1 MYSQNLL
8 VLLPQISLFFMLDFI
23 PFSILDVLDILLVAI
38 LLFYI
43 YKLLKGTVA
52 INILI
57 GIAFIFL
64 IWKITQALKMEML
77 SGILGYLLSGGV
89 IALIIVF
96 QQEIRKFLL
105 MIGTTNFT
113 NKKSFLNQ
121 LKFLKSEISSE
132 IETEKILKA
141 CYSMSKSKTGALIVI
156 ERTNSLDFLIN
167 NGDAMNA
174 LVNEV
179 ILESIF
185 FKNSPLHDG
194 ATIIR
199 DNYIVST
206 RVVLPIS
213 DSIKLPARF
222 GLRHRAAIG
231 VTEKTDAL
239 CLLVSE
245 ETGEI
250 SYIKDGEF
258 VLYSTPEV
266 LNEKLKN
273 DLM

>member
-1 MYSQNLL
+1 
-8 VLLPQISLFFMLDFI
+8 MLDFI
-23 PFSILDVLDILLVAI
+23 DFSFLDALDILLVAT
-38 LLFYI
+38 LLYYI

-52 INILI
+52 INIFI
-57 GIAFIFL
+57 GIALIFI

-105 MIGTTNFT
+105 MIGTTNFST
-113 NKKSFLNQ
+113 KKSFLKQ
-121 LKFLKSEISSE
+121 LKFLQSEISSE
-132 IETEKILKA
+132 TDGDVILSA
-141 CYSMSKSKTGALIVI
+141 CQKMAKTKTGALIVI

-167 NGDAMNA
+167 TGDKMNA
-174 LVNEV
+174 LVNEA

-185 FKNSPLHDG
+185 YKNSPLHDG

-199 DNYIVST
+199 DNYVVAT
-206 RVVLPIS
+206 RVILPVSNSTKI
-213 DSIKLPARF
+213 PARF

-231 VTEKTDAL
+231 VTERTDAL

-245 ETGEI
+245 ETGTT

-258 VLYSTPEV
+258 VLYKDIET
-266 LNEKLKN
+266 LAEKLRN
-273 DLM
+273 DLSE

>member
-1 MYSQNLL
+1 MN
-8 VLLPQISLFFMLDFI
+8 LDFI
-23 PFSILDVLDILLVAI
+23 DFSFLDVLDIILVAV
-38 LLFYI
+38 LLYYI

-52 INILI
+52 INIII

-64 IWKITQALKMEML
+64 IWKITQALHMEMV

-105 MIGTTNFT
+105 MIGTTNLST
-113 NKKSFLNQ
+113 QKSFFNQ
-121 LKFLKSEISSE
+121 LNFLKTEANSEID
-132 IETEKILKA
+132 IQTILKA
-141 CYSMSKSKTGALIVI
+141 FTSMSKTKTGALLVI
-156 ERTNSLDFLIN
+156 EKTNNLDFLIN
-167 NGDAMNA
+167 TGDKMNA
-174 LVNEV
+174 LVNEA

-185 FKNSPLHDG
+185 YKNSPLHDG
-194 ATIIR
+194 ATVIR
-199 DNYIVST
+199 DNFIVAT

-213 DSIKLPARF
+213 DSTKIPARF

-231 VTEKTDAL
+231 VTEKTDAI

-250 SYIKDGEF
+250 SYINNGEF
-258 VLYSTPEV
+258 VLYKTLED
-266 LNEKLKN
+266 LFLKLQK
-273 DLM
+273 DLTA

>member
-1 MYSQNLL
+1 
-8 VLLPQISLFFMLDFI
+8 
-23 PFSILDVLDILLVAI
+23 VLDIILVAI
-38 LLFYI
+38 LLYYV

-52 INILI
+52 VNIVI
-57 GIAFIFL
+57 GIALIFL

-105 MIGTTNFT
+105 MIGTSNFST
-113 NKKSFLNQ
+113 KKSFLKQ
-121 LKFLKSEISSE
+121 LKFLQSEISTE
-132 IETEKILKA
+132 INTDVIVNA
-141 CYSMSKSKTGALIVI
+141 CNNLSKTKTGALIVI
-156 ERTNSLDFLIN
+156 EKTNSLDFLIN
-167 NGDAMNA
+167 SGDSMNA
-174 LVNEV
+174 FVNEV

-185 FKNSPLHDG
+185 YKNSPLHDG

-199 DNYIVST
+199 DNYIVAT
-206 RVVLPIS
+206 RVVLPVSNSTKI
-213 DSIKLPARF
+213 PARF

-231 VTEKTDAL
+231 VTEKTDAI

-245 ETGEI
+245 ETGSI

-258 VLYSTPEV
+258 VLFSNNLE
-266 LNEKLKN
+266 LNEKLKK
-273 DLM
+273 DLE

>member
-1 MYSQNLL
+1 
-8 VLLPQISLFFMLDFI
+8 MLDFI
-23 PFSILDVLDILLVAI
+23 DFSFLDVLDIILVAI
-38 LLFYI
+38 LLYYV

-52 INILI
+52 VNIVI
-57 GIAFIFL
+57 GIALIFL

-105 MIGTTNFT
+105 MIGTSNFST
-113 NKKSFLNQ
+113 KKSFLKQ
-121 LKFLKSEISSE
+121 LKFLQSEISTE
-132 IETEKILKA
+132 INTDVIVNA
-141 CYSMSKSKTGALIVI
+141 CNNLSKTKTGALIVI
-156 ERTNSLDFLIN
+156 EKTNSLDFLIN
-167 NGDAMNA
+167 SGDSMNA
-174 LVNEV
+174 FVNEV

-185 FKNSPLHDG
+185 YKNSPLHDG

-199 DNYIVST
+199 DNYIVAT
-206 RVVLPIS
+206 RVVLPVSNSTKI
-213 DSIKLPARF
+213 PARF

-231 VTEKTDAL
+231 VTEKTDAI

-245 ETGEI
+245 ETGSI

-258 VLYSTPEV
+258 VLFSNNLE
-266 LNEKLKN
+266 LNEKLKK
-273 DLM
+273 DLE

>member
-1 MYSQNLL
+1 M
-8 VLLPQISLFFMLDFI
+8 FDFV
-23 PFSILDVLDILLVAI
+23 PFSILDILDVLLVAT
-38 LLFYI
+38 LLYYI

-52 INILI
+52 INIFI
-57 GIAFIFL
+57 GIAFIFF

-105 MIGTTNFT
+105 MIGTTNFS
-113 NKKSFLNQ
+113 NKKSFLRQ
-121 LKFLKSEISSE
+121 LKFLQTEINSEV
-132 IETEKILKA
+132 ETEKIIKA
-141 CYSMSKSKTGALIVI
+141 CNNMSKVKTGALIVI
-156 ERTNSLDFLIN
+156 ERTNGLDFLIN
-167 NGDAMNA
+167 TGDQMNA
-174 LVNEV
+174 LVNEA
-179 ILESIF
+179 ILESVF

-199 DNYIVST
+199 DNYIVAT
-206 RVVLPIS
+206 RVVLPVS
-213 DSIKLPARF
+213 DSTKIPARF

-231 VTEKTDAL
+231 VTEKTDAV

-258 VLYSTPEV
+258 VLYTTQDE

>member
-1 MYSQNLL
+1 
-8 VLLPQISLFFMLDFI
+8 MLEFVE
-23 PFSILDVLDILLVAI
+23 FSFLAVLDILLVAI
-38 LLFYI
+38 LLYDI

-52 INILI
+52 INIFI
-57 GIAFIFL
+57 GIALIFL
-64 IWKITQALKMEML
+64 IWKITQALRMEML

-105 MIGTTNFT
+105 MIGTTNFS
-113 NKKSFLNQ
+113 NKRNFFKQ
-121 LKFLKSEISSE
+121 LKFLQSEITSE
-132 IETEKILKA
+132 IETKKILKA
-141 CYSMSKSKTGALIVI
+141 CSNMSKSKTGALIVI

-167 NGDAMNA
+167 TGDSMNA

-185 FKNSPLHDG
+185 YKNSPLHDG

-199 DNYIVST
+199 DNYVVAT

-213 DSIKLPARF
+213 DSTKIPARF

-231 VTEKTDAL
+231 VSEKTDAV
-239 CLLVSE
+239 CILVSE

-258 VLYSTPEV
+258 VLYASQEE
-266 LNEKLKN
+266 LNEKLRN
-273 DLM
+273 DLT